1 MAKTCHK
8 SALVGWSIWIDP
20 ANNGVIHTFNN

>member
-8 SALVGWSIWIDP
+8 SALVGRSACTDTV
-20 ANNGVIHTFNN
+20 NGGVIYIINN